1 MINKV
6 IHYIWLGGKEEP
18 EILQKC
24 KASWK
29 KYCPDYEIKR
39 WDESNLDLDEC
50 KYAREAYEAKKFA
63 FASDYLRLKVLY
75 NEGGIYL
82 DVDVKLLK
90 PLDDFLNEQFFTGF
104 EKGDKFCVAPGL
116 ICGAEKG
123 SPVLKDIL
131 DSYTDAS
138 FIKEDGNYDLT
149 TICERTTSILEK
161 FGLKR
166 IDQTQRG
173 EGWVVF
179 ASEYFCPLS
188 WDKIEKKK
196 TKNTHSIHLY
206 YASWKGKKSLKEKCK
221 WLLKKVLG
229 RKRYNKIME
238 RRYEKK
244 DSKKNTSK

>member
-39 WDESNLDLDEC
+39 WDESNLNINENNYV
-50 KYAREAYEAKKFA
+50 KQAYEARKFA
-63 FASDYLRLKVLY
+63 FASDYFRFEVLY
-75 NEGGIYL
+75 KEGGIYL

-90 PLDDFLNEQFFTGF
+90 SLDGFLSEQCFMGF
-104 EKGDKFCVAPGL
+104 EKGDEFLANPGL
-116 ICGAEKG
+116 VCGAEKG
-123 SPVLKDIL
+123 SPILKSVL
-131 DSYTDAS
+131 DSYADAS
-138 FIKEDGNYDLT
+138 FIKEDGSYDLT

-229 RKRYNKIME
+229 RKRYNKISK
-238 RRYEKK
+238 RRHEKK
-244 DSKKNTSK
+244 DNKKA